1 MTRTLCFLGLAGA
14 LSIGGESARTPPDD
28 VGVNVAFY
36 SGAHDQAATMA
47 AAGIRWVRLD
57 LAWSAV
63 ETEPGRYDFGI
74 WDRFLDSFE
83 PFGIRVLFILDYGN
97 DLHESGFPPATEAG
111 RAAFASFAAAASRHF
126 RGRAIWEIWNEPNL
140 PRYWAGSPDAAAYVA
155 LARAAAVEIRR
166 EDPGAWILGPSLGGS
181 TFDLDYLEATFAL
194 GLLEVVDAVS
204 VHPYGASH
212 PEAAEGFYDEV
223 RQLIG
228 RYAPRR
234 EVPIVVSEWGYPV
247 EGLGAE
253 GQADFLERAL
263 TVNRRAGIPL
273 TIWYNWQEPITP
285 WHSFGLLDVRG
296 QPKPAYDALAR
307 MSSSRPP
314 GADGAEGAGFGGPDG
329 DGGLSSR
336 KDEE

>member
-1 MTRTLCFLGLAGA
+1 
-14 LSIGGESARTPPDD
+14 
-28 VGVNVAFY
+28 
-36 SGAHDQAATMA
+36 
-47 AAGIRWVRLD
+47 
-57 LAWSAV
+57 
-63 ETEPGRYDFGI
+63 
-74 WDRFLDSFE
+74 
-83 PFGIRVLFILDYGN
+83 
-97 DLHESGFPPATEAG
+97 
-111 RAAFASFAAAASRHF
+111 
-126 RGRAIWEIWNEPNL
+126 
-140 PRYWAGSPDAAAYVA
+140 
-155 LARAAAVEIRR
+155 
-166 EDPGAWILGPSLGGS
+166 
-181 TFDLDYLEATFAL
+181 
-194 GLLEVVDAVS
+194 
-204 VHPYGASH
+204 
-212 PEAAEGFYDEV
+212 DEV